1 MERREKRLISGKGQ
15 FADDLDFP
23 GMAHLVFVGSPY
35 AHAEIVRLDIEKAIK
50 VPGVIKIVTGQD
62 MEMHTQPLPV
72 QANFKSKG
80 WTWRLAN
87 VYAMP
92 KDKVRWYGEPVAAVI
107 AEDEVI
113 ARRAAELVE
122 VTYNPLD
129 VTGDALSALEADAP
143 RLYDDWEDNKQV
155 HLIFDFGDPEAAFAE
170 ADQVMHIKTREGR
183 VTGLPIEGRGCMAKY
198 DAKMDCLE
206 MWGSFQTPYLARHNI
221 AATLGMPEVKVKINA
236 VDIGGAFGLKIHAWK
251 ENVVALAAKLTGRP
265 VKWFEPQKDFI
276 VTGPHQRDVF
286 WEGDIAF
293 KNDGTV
299 LGVKATVTHDL
310 GVEST
315 NKGIAA
321 LSIFPACSAVPNMY
335 RWKGMHIEGVGAV
348 TNKSFY
354 CAYRGYGKDK
364 GIKFVEHALNQVARK
379 LGMTPEAIR
388 LKNYIQPD
396 EFPYYQ
402 INKYVYDSGDYPATL
417 NKCLEMADIAHYR
430 SVQKKRFNQ
439 INALKQTQKG
449 QGAEFEM
456 GDDERSRYIGIGV
469 VSAIEPA
476 GVAVPNCQMGGITQ
490 ARVQM
495 TADGTIEVHS
505 DRTEIGQGSEASHA
519 IIVSDILGCRQ
530 EDVLVKQVTSDTIGQ
545 GPLSSRGAVYPAS
558 AVAKAAKI
566 LRKKVVQCAAVFLKE
581 DQEKIAMK
589 DGIIYS
595 VEDADRNMTFG
606 ELAEKAFYFPGPR
619 GLPVEML
626 KNHDHLLDVTTTW
639 YSPTTPDSGSSYTS
653 FCTSA
658 DVAVVEVDVETGATK
673 IIRYAH
679 VHDAGTIIDK
689 QIVDGQIHGGIVQG
703 IGEALS
709 ERLDYDKE
717 GKLLTSSFS
726 TYLIPTAVE
735 SPDIEIAHLETPSP
749 FTETGSKGMGE
760 APIIGSKAVILAAIE
775 DALTPFG
782 IEVNEAPAT
791 PERVR
796 QWIVAAKMKKSE
808 AQRTGG
814 NAGS

>member
-1 MERREKRLISGKGQ
+1 MESRDIRLISGKGQ
-15 FADDLDFP
+15 YADDLDFP
-23 GMAHLVFVGSPY
+23 GMAHLVFVGSPH
-35 AHAEIVRLDIEKAIK
+35 AHAKIVNLNIEKARK
-50 VPGVIKIVTGQD
+50 VSGVLAVITGED
-62 MEMHTQPLPV
+62 MVAHTNPLPV
-72 QANFKSKG
+72 QANFKSEG

-87 VYAMP
+87 VYAIP
-92 KDKVRWYGEPVAAVI
+92 SDKVRWYGEPVAAVV
-107 AEDEVI
+107 AEDEVT

-122 VTYNPLD
+122 VEYELLE
-129 VTGDALSALEADAP
+129 VTGNALESLKPGAP
-143 RLYDDWEDNKQV
+143 RLYDEWEDNKQV
-155 HLIFDFGDPEAAFAE
+155 HLKFDFGDPDAAFAE

-183 VTGLPIEGRGCMAKY
+183 VTGLPIEGRGCVACY
-198 DAKMDCLE
+198 DHKMDTLE
-206 MWGSFQTPYLARHNI
+206 MWGSFQTPYLSRHNI
-221 AATLGMPEVKVKINA
+221 AATMGMPEVKVKIHA

-251 ENVVALAAKLTGRP
+251 ENVVALASKLTRRY

-286 WEGDIAF
+286 WEGDVAF
-293 KNDGTV
+293 KNDGTL

-335 RWKGMHIEGVGAV
+335 RWKGMHIEGIGAV

-364 GIKFVEHALNQVARK
+364 GIKFIEHALNRIARK
-379 LGMTPEAIR
+379 LCMTPEAIR

-396 EFPYYQ
+396 EFPYHQ
-402 INKYVYDSGDYPATL
+402 INKYVYDSGDYPGTL
-417 NKCLEMADIAHYR
+417 NKALEMADVGHYR
-430 SVQKKRFNQ
+430 TEKKKY
-439 INALKQTQKG
+439 LEEG
-449 QGAEFEM
+449 
-456 GDDERSRYIGIGV
+456 RYLGIGV
-469 VSAIEPA
+469 ISAIEPA
-476 GVAVPNCQMGGITQ
+476 GVAVFNCQMGGITQ
-490 ARVQM
+490 ARVQI

-519 IIVSDILGCRQ
+519 IIVSRILGCKR
-530 EDVLVKQVTSDTIGQ
+530 ENILVKRVTSDYIGQ

-558 AVAKAAKI
+558 AVAKATKL
-566 LRKKVVQCAAVFLKE
+566 LRKKVLQCAAAFLKA
-581 DQEKIAMK
+581 DQETIVME
-589 DGIIYS
+589 DGMIFS
-595 VEDADRNMTFG
+595 SDHPEQKMTFG
-606 ELAEKAFYFPGPR
+606 QLADRVFFFPGPR
-619 GLPVEML
+619 GLPAEML

-639 YSPTTPDSGSSYTS
+639 YSPSTPESGSSYTT

-658 DVAVVEVDVETGATK
+658 DIAVVEVDIETGATK
-673 IIRYAH
+673 IIKYVH

-689 QIVDGQIHGGIVQG
+689 QIIDGQIHGGVVQG

-709 ERLDYDKE
+709 ERLDYDKD
-717 GKLLTSSFS
+717 GRLLTSSFS

-735 SPDIEIAHLETPSP
+735 APDIEIAHLETPSP

-775 DALTPFG
+775 DALSPFG
-782 IEVNEAPAT
+782 IVVNDSPAS

-796 QWIVAAKMKKSE
+796 KWVVE
-808 AQRTGG
+808 AQKREED
-814 NAGS
+814 AQ